1 MKETT
6 ERNSY
11 SCRNSWSI
19 HRLGGQKER
28 RASALVSRTCQLLQ
42 ISSSLTSLK
51 SVTKVTTLA
60 LCSGDWRRGFTETS
74 DPEEVTTFAMTT
86 EAVNKSA
93 GHHVAH
99 IYKTDHNVDL
109 QFPLL

>member
-19 HRLGGQKER
+19 HRLWGQKER
-28 RASALVSRTCQLLQ
+28 RASALVSRTCQFLQ

-51 SVTKVTTLA
+51 SVTKVTTPA
-60 LCSGDWRRGFTETS
+60 LCSGAEIGDTLETQIQENFRHRG
-74 DPEEVTTFAMTT
+74 
-86 EAVNKSA
+86 
-93 GHHVAH
+93 GHNLCH
-99 IYKTDHNVDL
+99 DNRGCE
-109 QFPLL
+109 